1 MKRGG
6 KGKKGEGGVFSQKN
20 CLMLNLCRTSA
31 FQVKCFQ
38 ALKGS
43 GLKQRQR
50 QSGLMLLP
58 KRWSLGISLSHS
70 CIITHTRVTSMKSCK

>member
-6 KGKKGEGGVFSQKN
+6 KGKKGEGGVFFTEKLSYAKFVS
-20 CLMLNLCRTSA
+20 NLRISGEM
-31 FQVKCFQ
+31 FPG
-38 ALKGS
+38 LKGS

-58 KRWSLGISLSHS
+58 NNCHLASHYLIRVLSH
-70 CIITHTRVTSMKSCK
+70 TRGSHQ

>member
-20 CLMLNLCRTSA
+20 CLMLNLCRTYA
-31 FQVKCFQ
+31 FQVKCLQ

-58 KRWSLGISLSHS
+58 NNCHLASHYLIRVLSH
-70 CIITHTRVTSMKSCK
+70 TRGSHQ